1 MSFDKDKHI
10 AKMQPS
16 VTKLVAQL
24 KSKGIEFSPVD
35 ESGQENV
42 TFKTSEKTINMS
54 KHSFYRFSGI
64 SVITKD
70 NGKDNNQSEVIP
82 VTDEMYMQMFMKPII
97 ETLCK

>member
-1 MSFDKDKHI
+1 MSFDKEKHI

-16 VTKLVAQL
+16 VTKLVSQL
-24 KSKGIEFSPVD
+24 KSKGIEFSPDDV
-35 ESGQENV
+35 SGFENV
-42 TFKTSEKTINMS
+42 TFTTPNKTINMS

-64 SVITKD
+64 TVITKD
-70 NGKDNNQSEVIP
+70 KGDNSNQSEVIP